1 MYDHIEDTDF
11 NAENPYRQS
20 KQAQKPNPFAPIS
33 ATERLKSIP
42 VSTGHYMAPMRSLR
56 PGEAY
61 GQPKYNAYQPAPPSQ
76 PAQQPSYP
84 QNNMMPIAPI
94 PPFVPL
100 WVDNDWMVDSFAE
113 PMQSSSM
120 GDLPPFDSNQSPF
133 DAPYQP
139 SSAPYTDAS
148 YEQAP
153 LRWEP
158 QQSATEPATKSNQQ
172 TDLPSYLTN
181 KPLRRQRSKSTPQPK
196 TQPLEATAPIVPEE
210 NGSAFMP
217 LSDYLSMPETK
228 PLAAAEQTQPNAAK
242 SAQEKKTRR
251 SRMERH
257 VEQPSESPSQMQ
269 EERQPT
275 PPINAASAYGFPANQ
290 SDFSQGTEFP
300 DYAMPMMPRT
310 YDEWSLDEPE
320 ALFAN
325 AYDQW
330 ALEKFGDAAQSDYPP
345 LGQGASASAFPP
357 SDHWIAPEPSIPTS
371 TKRLTPQKKA
381 MPSEFSDPFEPAT
394 PKNEPLLQNDIQQ
407 VQKQAQLLERKFAEK
422 KSTRPAAHQ
431 PQQPRINFVRLAALI
446 AVVLMVSFCLIADGI
461 FINDLLQNEQS
472 FNEFKASFNTAG
484 GVEYQDVVVLP
495 PAGQTFAP
503 TSAPTISPIAQNAV
517 VSDQSEEE
525 DAADETVS
533 TRTKETNYSNNPM
546 GNIMDSVASLYAEYP
561 EVIGQI
567 TIAGVLDE
575 VVVQRNNMYYLTH
588 DYQGAAFDAGA
599 IYVDESCS
607 IKRPPENLLLRGQS
621 DFTGESFA
629 PLRAFK
635 NQTVVSQ
642 ATRATLKTLYEEE
655 EYVLFAVIAASSDTS
670 SALYFNYASQPTFA
684 SDDEM
689 LRYVEKA
696 RERSLFQFNVE
707 VAASD
712 RLLTLATVSTNSDES
727 VVLIYRMLRSS
738 EK

>member
-1 MYDHIEDTDF
+1 MYDHIEDSDY
-11 NAENPYRQS
+11 NAENPYKQS
-20 KQAQKPNPFAPIS
+20 KQPQKPNPFVPIS

-42 VSTGHYMAPMRSLR
+42 PSTGHHMAPMRSLR

-61 GQPKYNAYQPAPPSQ
+61 GQPIYTPYQAEPPAEYAP
-76 PAQQPSYP
+76 QPSLP
-84 QNNMMPIAPI
+84 QNNMMPVAPMPPFAPI
-94 PPFVPL
+94 

-120 GDLPPFDSNQSPF
+120 GDLPPFDSNQPQF
-133 DAPYQP
+133 DAPTQ
-139 SSAPYTDAS
+139 
-148 YEQAP
+148 QAP
-153 LRWEP
+153 FQWEP
-158 QQSATEPATKSNQQ
+158 QQPVPEPAAKSNQH
-172 TDLPSYLTN
+172 TELPSYLTN
-181 KPLRRQRSKSTPQPK
+181 QPLRRQRSQPTAQPEAQPPQAAAPK
-196 TQPLEATAPIVPEE
+196 AGEE

-217 LSDYLSMPETK
+217 FSDYLSISDTK
-228 PLAAAEQTQPNAAK
+228 PIVAEQQPDEAKNAP
-242 SAQEKKTRR
+242 EEKTRR
-251 SRMERH
+251 SRMERNAQKP
-257 VEQPSESPSQMQ
+257 EESPSQVQ
-269 EERQPT
+269 EAYQPA
-275 PPINAASAYGFPANQ
+275 PPTDAASAYDSMQSQ
-290 SDFSQGTEFP
+290 SDLSQGIEFP
-300 DYAMPMMPRT
+300 NYSMPQT
-310 YDEWSLDEPE
+310 YDEWSLDEPG
-320 ALFAN
+320 ALFAD

-345 LGQGASASAFPP
+345 LGQSAAASAFPP
-357 SDHWIAPEPSIPTS
+357 SDHLIAPAPSIRS
-371 TKRLTPQKKA
+371 ATKRVTPPKKVVQ
-381 MPSEFSDPFEPAT
+381 SQFSDPFEPAI
-394 PKNEPLLQNDIQQ
+394 PKDEPLLQNDIQQ
-407 VQKQAQLLERKFAEK
+407 VQKQAQQLKQKFAEK
-422 KSTRPAAHQ
+422 KSARPAASPQ
-431 PQQPRINFVRLAALI
+431 PQQPRINFVRLTALI
-446 AVVLMVSFCLIADGI
+446 AVVLMVSFCLIAGGI

-472 FNEFKASFNTAG
+472 FNEFKESSFAADG
-484 GVEYQDVVVLP
+484 SAYQDVVVLP

-503 TSAPTISPIAQNAV
+503 TSAPTISPIAQSAV
-517 VSDQSEEE
+517 VSDQSEED

-533 TRTKETNYSNNPM
+533 TRTKQTNYPNNPM

-561 EVIGQI
+561 EVIGQL

-575 VVVQRNNMYYLTH
+575 IVVQRNNMYYLTH
-588 DYQGAAFDAGA
+588 DYRGAASDAGA
-599 IYVDESCS
+599 IYMDESCS
-607 IKRPPENLLLRGQS
+607 IKRPPENMLLRGQS

-684 SDDEM
+684 NDDEM

-727 VVLIYRMLRSS
+727 VVLIYRMLRSN